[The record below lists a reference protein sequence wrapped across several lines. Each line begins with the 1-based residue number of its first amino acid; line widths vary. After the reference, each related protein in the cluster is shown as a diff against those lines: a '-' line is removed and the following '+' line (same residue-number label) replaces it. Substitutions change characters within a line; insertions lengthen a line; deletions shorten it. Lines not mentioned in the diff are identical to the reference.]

1 MYSKILHKILL
12 YNTKFVHQPCLMSHS
27 TTGLTGSYWS
37 SENLGSRRSRKS
49 IADKQAEEAKAA
61 EEAAKAK
68 KTATPAKP
76 SPKGKGGKRK
86 QPAEEEAEADEPEA
100 EESPAPPPAKKAARA
115 SPKPPTEGDAPKPAE
130 DTESVMVTHN
140 DMDKQKALAKEEVE
154 RAQAAAHFSQVPT
167 AKP

>member
-1 MYSKILHKILL
+1 MINLSALEF
-12 YNTKFVHQPCLMSHS
+12 NAHQPGLMARTS
-27 TTGLTGSYWS
+27 TGLTGSYWS

-68 KTATPAKP
+68 KAAPKPTP

-86 QPAEEEAEADEPEA
+86 QPAEETNEAEVDEPEA
-100 EESPAPPPAKKAARA
+100 KESPAPPPAKKAARA
-115 SPKPPTEGDAPKPAE
+115 SPKPPTEGNVPKTAE
-130 DTESVMVTHN
+130 DAQSQLSVMVTHN

-167 AKP
+167 AKS